1 MRRAAFCF
9 LLCAA
14 ACFAA
19 TADAARVYRWTDRA
33 GQVRYGDQ
41 VPAAEAVPA
50 RAVSVVPVPVEP
62 GRVVRLRIVE
72 GSTGPQAGGRDTATH
87 EAWADNQ
94 LAGMV
99 EVRLSFARN
108 RNVRGEPALPA
119 RATVPAYDSAL
130 VARIATLDPARAG
143 DFELRLEA
151 VPGNPN
157 AKPRDIE
164 YLFPLLMASVRV
176 EQGYGGGYS
185 HDDEQNRY
193 AVDFAAP
200 IGTAIVAAR
209 DGTVMQVENDFDQAG
224 LDREQLGGRANFVR
238 IVHDDG
244 TMGVY
249 AHLREAGVMVRV
261 GQRVRT
267 GQLIG
272 HSGNTGY
279 TSGPHLHFSLQVNR
293 GMRLVS
299 IPFRMHGPGGIL
311 RFSESR

>member
-1 MRRAAFCF
+1 MRRVLVGS

-14 ACFAA
+14 LVFAA
-19 TADAARVYRWTDRA
+19 TADAARVYRWKDRSGA
-33 GQVRYGDQ
+33 VRYGDQ
-41 VPAAEAVPA
+41 APAAETVPA
-50 RAVSVVPVPVEP
+50 REVRVVPVPVEP
-62 GRVVRLRIVE
+62 GRVVRLRID
-72 GSTGPQAGGRDTATH
+72 GSGPAGTH

-94 LAGMV
+94 LAGTV
-99 EVRLSFARN
+99 EVRLSFARS
-108 RNVRGEPALPA
+108 RNVGGEPALPA

-130 VARIATLDPARAG
+130 IARIATLDPARAG

-157 AKPRDIE
+157 AKPRDVE

-176 EQGYGGGYS
+176 EQGYGGSYS
-185 HDDEQNRY
+185 HDDDQNRY

-200 IGTAIVAAR
+200 IGTAVVAAR

-249 AHLREAGVMVRV
+249 AHLREGGVMVRV

-279 TSGPHLHFSLQVNR
+279 TSGPHLHFALQVNR

-311 RFSESR
+311 RFGEPR